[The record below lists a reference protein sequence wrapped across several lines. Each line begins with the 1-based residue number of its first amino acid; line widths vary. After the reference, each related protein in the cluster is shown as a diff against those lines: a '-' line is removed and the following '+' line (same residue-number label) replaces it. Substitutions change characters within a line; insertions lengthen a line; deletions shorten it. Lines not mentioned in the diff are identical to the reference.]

1 MLAHLVNAGVAAANV
16 RDGGLLSAFSEQAL
30 GRAYL
35 PGALFDP
42 RHRSVLLNSTTERG
56 RRRSSETHQSFSIDE
71 WVTALGSGAYYQ
83 TGKNCA
89 GVIDKVMIV
98 QVLLVDHRVG

>member
-83 TGKNCA
+83 TGA
-89 GVIDKVMIV
+89 GAIDKVMII